1 MSSWQIALNIPNV
14 EVKRSPHKISESKK
28 IAQRSVGPP
37 IDWINLELMI
47 TSFWK
52 VTTTK
57 EFNFLNLRNSLPKK
71 IWPQEKKIF
80 LNIAEQKLSNGV
92 YGDIELA
99 IRLLRYCLVHDLLL
113 LPGCW
118 NKLEDLVTSF
128 SYGFISKNEKLVQSS
143 RFKTDKLSTFCLKS
157 TKKISF
163 YDPQCIINDKF
174 KLFWAKNGTPRLGKD
189 IKRIEL
195 FGLLWNHQTNIIFNK
210 TTITPVASKKKI

>member
-71 IWPQEKKIF
+71 IWPQEKK
-80 LNIAEQKLSNGV
+80 
-92 YGDIELA
+92 
-99 IRLLRYCLVHDLLL
+99 
-113 LPGCW
+113 
-118 NKLEDLVTSF
+118 SF
-128 SYGFISKNEKLVQSS
+128 
-143 RFKTDKLSTFCLKS
+143 
-157 TKKISF
+157 
-163 YDPQCIINDKF
+163 
-174 KLFWAKNGTPRLGKD
+174 
-189 IKRIEL
+189 
-195 FGLLWNHQTNIIFNK
+195 
-210 TTITPVASKKKI
+210 